1 MKPITLIF
9 IILFSAPCFTT
20 KDFKIIEATSQEFLG
35 GIPEAGYGTNYNLII
50 LAQKNSQK
58 LTIDQMWIGNK
69 FFEVK
74 AKKKDHAPN
83 DYSFARN
90 DTIILSFSDITK
102 TNKEGEIISK
112 VLEKKP
118 DPPYGFQGVAL
129 IGFTLK
135 DKRKYK
141 EVPAFRKLEKQVYH

>member
-9 IILFSAPCFTT
+9 IILFFAPCFTT
-20 KDFKIIEATSQEFLG
+20 KDFKIIDATSQEFLG
-35 GIPEAGYGTNYNLII
+35 GIPEAGYGTNYTLTI
-50 LAQKNSQK
+50 LAQKSSQK

-83 DYSFARN
+83 DFSFAKN
-90 DTIILSFSDITK
+90 DNIIIAFSDITK

-112 VLEKKP
+112 GHEKKP
-118 DPPYGFQGVAL
+118 DPPYDFQGTAL

-141 EVPAFRKLEKQVYH
+141 EVQAFRKLEKQVYH